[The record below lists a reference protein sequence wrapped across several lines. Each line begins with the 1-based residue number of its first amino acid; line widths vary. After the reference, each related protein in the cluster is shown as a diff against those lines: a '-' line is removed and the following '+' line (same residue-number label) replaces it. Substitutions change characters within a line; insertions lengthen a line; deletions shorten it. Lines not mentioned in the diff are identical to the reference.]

1 MVNSNS
7 QINLSFFNKIKS
19 ALISNTPAS
28 NLKSKGYQSKLITGK
43 FNDLHDLNIAYVLK
57 GFPTLSQTFVLNEL
71 KYLID
76 NNYNVVVFCYKD
88 PMDSVELDFDLEVVR
103 FDSPDLSD
111 DLSANLEELLQ
122 RYEIDLIHTHFVY
135 PPCTE
140 FTFPVADK
148 MKIPFTVFAHAV
160 DIFKYDVEK
169 INRVD
174 EIAASDYCK
183 AIFTLSQYHKNHLIS
198 RGVSEEKIV
207 ITRQAT
213 DYEINDLEFKEREVK
228 NIISISRF
236 VEKKGIDVLIDA
248 AKILENEDF
257 EFSIYGFGRL
267 EKNYNKQIEE
277 LGLKN
282 ISVKGLL
289 DGPKEVQKVFNES
302 DILVSPCRIAKS
314 GDRDGI
320 PTVIFEAMAYG
331 VTVLTTTVSAIP
343 EVIEDGKNG
352 FIVEPE
358 NPEELALKIREI
370 ANLSNEER
378 FEIAKQAQI
387 DVQKLSSVENTMN
400 TLLSTWGAD

>member
-1 MVNSNS
+1 MMSSNS
-7 QINLSFFNKIKS
+7 QLNLSFINRIKS
-19 ALISNTPAS
+19 ALSSNNS
-28 NLKSKGYQSKLITGK
+28 SKDINERYQSKLITGE

-71 KYLID
+71 KYLIE

-88 PMDSVELDFDLEVVR
+88 PMDSVELDFDMEVIR
-103 FDSPDLSD
+103 FDSPNLSEDLT
-111 DLSANLEELLQ
+111 ANLEDLLL

-140 FTFPVADK
+140 FTFPVAEK
-148 MKIPFTVFAHAV
+148 MKIPFTVFGHAV
-160 DIFKYDVEK
+160 DIFKHDVEK
-169 INRVD
+169 VNRVD
-174 EIAASDYCK
+174 EITSSDYCK

-198 RGVSEEKIV
+198 RGVPEEKIV

-213 DYEINDLEFKEREVK
+213 DYEISDLEFNEREVR

-236 VEKKGIDVLIDA
+236 VDKKGIDVLIDA
-248 AKILENEDF
+248 AKILEDEDF
-257 EFSIYGFGRL
+257 EFSIYGFGKL
-267 EKNYNKQIEE
+267 EKKYKKQIND
-277 LGLKN
+277 LGLEN

-289 DGPKEVQKVFNES
+289 NGPKEVQKVFSKS
-302 DILVSPCRIAKS
+302 DILVSPCRISKN

-331 VTVLTTTVSAIP
+331 VTVLTTNVSAIP

-352 FIVEPE
+352 FLVESE
-358 NPEELALKIREI
+358 NPKELALKIKEI
-370 ANLSNEER
+370 AQLSNGER

-387 DVQKLSSVENTMN
+387 DVQNLSSVENTMS
-400 TLLSTWGAD
+400 TVLKTWGSN

>member
-1 MVNSNS
+1 MTNSNS
-7 QINLSFFNKIKS
+7 QINLSFINKIKS
-19 ALISNTPAS
+19 ALSSNIPSKES
-28 NLKSKGYQSKLITGK
+28 NERYQSKLITGD

-71 KYLID
+71 KYLIE

-103 FDSPDLSD
+103 FDSPELSD
-111 DLSANLEELLQ
+111 DLTANLEELLL
-122 RYEIDLIHTHFVY
+122 RYEIDLMHTHFVY

-140 FTFPVADK
+140 FTFPVAEK
-148 MKIPFTVFAHAV
+148 MGIPFTVFGHAV

-174 EIAASDYCK
+174 EITCSDYCK

-198 RGVSEEKIV
+198 RGVPEDKIV

-213 DYEINDLEFKEREVK
+213 DYEIHDLEFNEREVK

-236 VEKKGIDVLIDA
+236 VDKKGIDVLIDA
-248 AKILENEDF
+248 AKILEDEDF
-257 EFSIYGFGRL
+257 EFSIYGFGKL
-267 EKNYNKQIEE
+267 EKKYKKQISD
-277 LGLKN
+277 LGLEN

-289 DGPKEVQKVFNES
+289 NGPKEVQDVFSKS
-302 DILVSPCRIAKS
+302 DILVSPCRISKN

-331 VTVLTTTVSAIP
+331 VTVLTTSVSAIP

-352 FIVEPE
+352 FIVEAE
-358 NPEELALKIREI
+358 NPEELALKIKEI
-370 ANLSNEER
+370 AKLSNEER

-387 DVQKLSSVENTMN
+387 DVQNLSSVENTMN
-400 TLLSTWGAD
+400 TVLNTWGSN

>member
-1 MVNSNS
+1 MMSSNS
-7 QINLSFFNKIKS
+7 QLNLSFINRIKS
-19 ALISNTPAS
+19 ALSSNNS
-28 NLKSKGYQSKLITGK
+28 SKDINERYQSKLITGE

-71 KYLID
+71 KYLIE

-88 PMDSVELDFDLEVVR
+88 PMDSVELDFDMEVIR
-103 FDSPDLSD
+103 FDSPNLSEDLT
-111 DLSANLEELLQ
+111 ANLEDLLL

-140 FTFPVADK
+140 FTFPVAEK
-148 MKIPFTVFAHAV
+148 MKIPFTVFGHAV
-160 DIFKYDVEK
+160 DIFKHDVEK
-169 INRVD
+169 VNRVD
-174 EIAASDYCK
+174 EITSSDYCK

-198 RGVSEEKIV
+198 RGVPEEKIV

-213 DYEINDLEFKEREVK
+213 DYEIHDLEFNEREIK

-236 VEKKGIDVLIDA
+236 VDKKGIDVLIDA
-248 AKILENEDF
+248 AKILEDEDF
-257 EFSIYGFGRL
+257 EFSIYGFGKL
-267 EKNYNKQIEE
+267 EKKYKKQIND
-277 LGLKN
+277 LGLEN

-289 DGPKEVQKVFNES
+289 NGPKEVQKVFSKS
-302 DILVSPCRIAKS
+302 DILVSPCRISKN

-331 VTVLTTTVSAIP
+331 VTVLTTNVSAIP

-352 FIVEPE
+352 FLVESE
-358 NPEELALKIREI
+358 NPKELALKIKEI
-370 ANLSNEER
+370 AQLSNGER

-387 DVQKLSSVENTMN
+387 DVQNLSSVENTMS
-400 TLLSTWGAD
+400 TVLKTWGSN

>member
-1 MVNSNS
+1 MFQNNS
-7 QINLSFFNKIKS
+7 QLNLSFFDKIKS
-19 ALISNTPAS
+19 VFNGNDIDSNVEDE
-28 NLKSKGYQSKLITGK
+28 KYQSKLLTGQ

-71 KYLID
+71 KYLIEND
-76 NNYNVVVFCYKD
+76 YNVVVFCYKD
-88 PMDSVELDFDLEVVR
+88 PMDSVDLDLDLEVVR
-103 FDSPDLSD
+103 FDSPDLSE
-111 DLSANLEELLQ
+111 DLSSNLEDLLLK
-122 RYEIDLIHTHFVY
+122 YEIDLIHTHFVY

-140 FTFPVADK
+140 FTFPVADR
-148 MKIPFTVFAHAV
+148 MGIPFTVFAHAV

-174 EIAASDYCK
+174 EIANSDFCK
-183 AIFTLSQYHKNHLIS
+183 AIFTLSQYHKNHLID
-198 RGVSEEKIV
+198 RGVVEEKIV

-213 DYEINDLEFKEREVK
+213 DYEINDLEFKEGEVK

-248 AKILENEDF
+248 AKILENDGF
-257 EFSIYGFGRL
+257 EFSIYGFGDL
-267 EKNYNKQIEE
+267 EKDYNDQIEK
-277 LGLKN
+277 LGLNN

-289 DGPKEVQKVFNES
+289 DGPEEVKKVFNQS
-302 DILVSPCRIAKS
+302 DLLVSPCRIAKS

-331 VTVLTTTVSAIP
+331 VTVLTTKVSAIP
-343 EVIEDGKNG
+343 EVINDGENG
-352 FIVEPE
+352 FIVSPD

-370 ANLSNEER
+370 ATLSDEER
-378 FEIAKQAQI
+378 FKIAKQAQE

-400 TLLSTWGAD
+400 TLLKTWSS

>member
-1 MVNSNS
+1 MMSSNS
-7 QINLSFFNKIKS
+7 QLNLSFINRIKS
-19 ALISNTPAS
+19 ALSSNNS
-28 NLKSKGYQSKLITGK
+28 SKDINERYQSKLITGE

-71 KYLID
+71 KYLIE

-88 PMDSVELDFDLEVVR
+88 PMDSVELDFDLEVIR
-103 FDSPDLSD
+103 FDSPNLSEDLT
-111 DLSANLEELLQ
+111 ANLEDLLL

-140 FTFPVADK
+140 FTFPVAEK
-148 MKIPFTVFAHAV
+148 MKIPFTVFGHAV
-160 DIFKYDVEK
+160 DIFKHDVEK
-169 INRVD
+169 VNRVD
-174 EIAASDYCK
+174 EITSSDYCK

-198 RGVSEEKIV
+198 RGVPEEKIV

-213 DYEINDLEFKEREVK
+213 DYEIHDLEFNEREIK

-236 VEKKGIDVLIDA
+236 VDKKGIDVLIDA
-248 AKILENEDF
+248 AKILEDEDF
-257 EFSIYGFGRL
+257 EFSIYGFGKL
-267 EKNYNKQIEE
+267 EKKYKKQIND
-277 LGLKN
+277 LGLEN

-289 DGPKEVQKVFNES
+289 NGPKEVQKVFSKS
-302 DILVSPCRIAKS
+302 DILVSPCRISKN

-331 VTVLTTTVSAIP
+331 VTVLTTNVSAIP

-352 FIVEPE
+352 FLVESE
-358 NPEELALKIREI
+358 NPKELALKIKEI
-370 ANLSNEER
+370 AQLSNGER

-387 DVQKLSSVENTMN
+387 DVQNLSSVENTMS
-400 TLLSTWGAD
+400 TVLKTWGSN

>member
-1 MVNSNS
+1 MMSSNS
-7 QINLSFFNKIKS
+7 QLNLSFINRIKS
-19 ALISNTPAS
+19 ALSSNNS
-28 NLKSKGYQSKLITGK
+28 SKDINERYQSKLITGE

-71 KYLID
+71 KYLIE

-88 PMDSVELDFDLEVVR
+88 PMDSVELDFDLEVIR
-103 FDSPDLSD
+103 FDSPNLSEDLT
-111 DLSANLEELLQ
+111 ANLEDLLL

-140 FTFPVADK
+140 FTFPVAEK
-148 MKIPFTVFAHAV
+148 MKIPFTVFGHAV
-160 DIFKYDVEK
+160 DIFKHDVEK
-169 INRVD
+169 VNRVD
-174 EIAASDYCK
+174 EITSSDYCK

-198 RGVSEEKIV
+198 RGVHEEKIV

-213 DYEINDLEFKEREVK
+213 DYEIHDLEFNEREIK

-236 VEKKGIDVLIDA
+236 VDKKGIDVLIDA
-248 AKILENEDF
+248 AKILEDEDF
-257 EFSIYGFGRL
+257 EFSIYGFGKL
-267 EKNYNKQIEE
+267 EKKYKKQIND
-277 LGLKN
+277 LGLEN

-289 DGPKEVQKVFNES
+289 NGPKEVQKVFSKS
-302 DILVSPCRIAKS
+302 DILVSPCRISKN

-331 VTVLTTTVSAIP
+331 VTVLTTNVSAIP

-352 FIVEPE
+352 FLVESE
-358 NPEELALKIREI
+358 NPKELALKIKEI
-370 ANLSNEER
+370 AQLSNGER

-387 DVQKLSSVENTMN
+387 DVQNLSSVENTMS
-400 TLLSTWGAD
+400 TVLKTWGSN

>member
-1 MVNSNS
+1 MFQNNS
-7 QINLSFFNKIKS
+7 QLNLSFFDKIKS
-19 ALISNTPAS
+19 VFNGNDIDSNVEDE
-28 NLKSKGYQSKLITGK
+28 KYQSKLLTGQ

-71 KYLID
+71 KYLIEND
-76 NNYNVVVFCYKD
+76 YNVVVFCYKD
-88 PMDSVELDFDLEVVR
+88 PMDSVELDLDLEVVR
-103 FDSPDLSD
+103 FDSPDLSE
-111 DLSANLEELLQ
+111 DLSSNLEDLLLK
-122 RYEIDLIHTHFVY
+122 YEIDLIHTHFVY

-140 FTFPVADK
+140 FTFPVADR
-148 MKIPFTVFAHAV
+148 MGIPFTVFAHAV

-174 EIAASDYCK
+174 EIANSDFCK
-183 AIFTLSQYHKNHLIS
+183 AIFTLSQYHKNHLID
-198 RGVSEEKIV
+198 RGVVEEKIV

-213 DYEINDLEFKEREVK
+213 DYEINDLEFKEGEVK

-248 AKILENEDF
+248 AKILENDGF
-257 EFSIYGFGRL
+257 EFSIYGFGDL
-267 EKNYNKQIEE
+267 EKDYNDQIEK
-277 LGLKN
+277 LGLNN

-289 DGPKEVQKVFNES
+289 DGPEEVKKVFNQS
-302 DILVSPCRIAKS
+302 DLLVSPCRIAKS

-331 VTVLTTTVSAIP
+331 VTVLTTKVSAIP
-343 EVIEDGKNG
+343 EVINDGENG
-352 FIVEPE
+352 FIVSPD

-370 ANLSNEER
+370 ATLSDEER
-378 FEIAKQAQI
+378 FKIAKQAQE

-400 TLLSTWGAD
+400 TLLKTWSS